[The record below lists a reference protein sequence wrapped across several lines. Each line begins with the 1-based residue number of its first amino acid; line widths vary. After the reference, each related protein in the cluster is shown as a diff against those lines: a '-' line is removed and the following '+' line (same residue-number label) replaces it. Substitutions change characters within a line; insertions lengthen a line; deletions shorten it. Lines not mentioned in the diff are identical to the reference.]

1 MIAPITQ
8 ESFEAF
14 LKCPRK
20 SHLVSAGAI
29 GAQSDLHDWQ
39 RRLEANFKEAASSRL
54 RSSLRPNEWYV
65 GTPPGEGLQDRRY
78 RLVFDYTVSE
88 PDVHARLHAL
98 EVDCS
103 GDRARHYCYIP
114 IRFVPKEKVTASDK
128 LMLAFDAY
136 ALSQATGK
144 VPAVG
149 KIVHGCRCSAIR
161 LPLPKLIRR
170 VRSVIEK
177 IVKQQAEPATPPV
190 VLNRHCAECQFQ
202 ALCRQIAHE
211 KDDLSLL
218 ATLSDK
224 ERKKFHEKG
233 IFTVTQL
240 SYAFRPRRRSTP
252 GVTKHFPALKA
263 LAVRQGKIH
272 ILGTPTLNRCGTPV
286 YLDVEGDADRDFYYL
301 IGMRT
306 ASQSTGAQ
314 RSFWA
319 DGPTEQGKMWADF
332 LEELT
337 RIEKPRLIHYGS
349 YETQFLRRMRAR
361 YPNTGS
367 PAFLDELA
375 RSALNLLSIIYA
387 HVYFPTYS
395 NGLKEV
401 AQYLGSRWS
410 ENGASGLRAL
420 IWRSNWESSRDPDLK
435 QKLLTYN
442 AEDCEATQRVAEAL
456 FGAFEGSVSEN
467 PAMCVVNAD
476 LLKRKFPQRF
486 GKTEFLLPEFQKINE
501 AAYWDYQRSRVYVRS
516 GTRLP
521 RQKALKQGL
530 RMRLRPNKTIIVEEG
545 RPASCCR
552 CNGTLIYKWGRY
564 SQTIF
569 DLRFSPGSIK
579 RWVTRYSFSRYI
591 CWNCKTTFHL
601 YVRKPKYGVDL
612 CAYLLYQVIDVQTP
626 QNVVAKTTRQLFGL
640 PLSRGLINHIKAL
653 EAERFRP
660 TYRMIL
666 DRIGAGKLV
675 HADETK
681 VSVGGKDGYVWVFT
695 SLEDVAFIYTET
707 REGSTLQEVLGN
719 FRGVLVSDFYA
730 AYDAIEC
737 AQQKC
742 LVHLMR
748 DVNEDLSKQPFNG
761 EMKEIARRF
770 GSLLKPII
778 ETVDRFGLKARYLRR
793 HKRSVEQFCDVLSEQ
808 TLETEVAARYKKR
821 FEKNRNKL
829 FTFLDHDGVPWNNNN
844 AEHAIKALV
853 RLRRSIGGQSSP
865 RGMRDYL
872 VLLSIS
878 QTCRYRGLSFLDFL
892 RSGQAD
898 FGDFPA
904 SLNR

>member
-1 MIAPITQ
+1 
-8 ESFEAF
+8 
-14 LKCPRK
+14 
-20 SHLVSAGAI
+20 
-29 GAQSDLHDWQ
+29 
-39 RRLEANFKEAASSRL
+39 
-54 RSSLRPNEWYV
+54 
-65 GTPPGEGLQDRRY
+65 
-78 RLVFDYTVSE
+78 
-88 PDVHARLHAL
+88 
-98 EVDCS
+98 
-103 GDRARHYCYIP
+103 
-114 IRFVPKEKVTASDK
+114 
-128 LMLAFDAY
+128 
-136 ALSQATGK
+136 
-144 VPAVG
+144 
-149 KIVHGCRCSAIR
+149 
-161 LPLPKLIRR
+161 
-170 VRSVIEK
+170 
-177 IVKQQAEPATPPV
+177 
-190 VLNRHCAECQFQ
+190 
-202 ALCRQIAHE
+202 
-211 KDDLSLL
+211 
-218 ATLSDK
+218 
-224 ERKKFHEKG
+224 
-233 IFTVTQL
+233 VTQL
-240 SYAFRPRRRSTP
+240 SYTFRPRRRSTL
-252 GVTKHFPALKA
+252 GVPKHLPALKA
-263 LAVRQGKIH
+263 LAIREGKIH
-272 ILGTPTLNRCGTPV
+272 ILGTPTLNGCGTPV
-286 YLDVEGDADRDFYYL
+286 YLDVEGDSDRDFYYL

-306 ASQSTGAQ
+306 GGELPSAQ
-314 RSFWA
+314 HSFWA
-319 DGPTEQGKMWADF
+319 DDPAAEKKIWAEFLKKLTE
-332 LEELT
+332 
-337 RIEKPRLIHYGS
+337 IEKPRLIHYGS
-349 YETQFLRRMRAR
+349 YETQFLRRMRER
-361 YPNTGS
+361 YPNAGIT
-367 PAFLDELA
+367 AFLDELVL
-375 RSALNLLSIIYA
+375 SALNLLSIIYA

-401 AQYLGSRWS
+401 GQYLGCRWS
-410 ENGASGLRAL
+410 EEGASGLRAL
-420 IWRSNWESSRDPDLK
+420 IWRSHWESSRAPDLK

-456 FGAFEGSVSEN
+456 FRACQGPVSEN
-467 PAMCVVNAD
+467 PAMCLVNVD
-476 LLKRKFPQRF
+476 SLKREYPQRF

-501 AAYWDYQRSRVYVRS
+501 AAYWDYQRNRVYARS
-516 GTRLP
+516 GTKSP
-521 RQKALKQGL
+521 RRKVQRQGL
-530 RMRLRPNKTIIVEEG
+530 RTRLRPNKTILVEER

-564 SQTIF
+564 SQTVF
-569 DLRFSPGSIK
+569 DLKFSPGSLK
-579 RWVTRYSFSRYI
+579 RWVIRYLFSRYI
-591 CWNCKTTFHL
+591 CWKCKTTFHL
-601 YVRKPKYGVDL
+601 YVRRPKYGADL
-612 CAYLLYQVIDVQTP
+612 CAYLLYQIVEVPTP

-666 DRIGAGKLV
+666 DRIGAGALV

-707 REGSTLQEVLGN
+707 REGSTLQEVLGK

-730 AYDAIEC
+730 AYDAIAC

-770 GSLLKPII
+770 ASLLKPII